1 MRVPLAQLYLRRR
14 TPPLG
19 AQRTSGPPPSGALDT
34 CGHGAILP
42 AGHRWVADWAPGG
55 GALARGAAGGRSLG
69 RAEPRVGGALARASA
84 GRARRWEGR
93 RDARRRR
100 SRKRCQM
107 LGSRAGGL
115 AAGGRGNLLFLA
127 KSDPKRAAEA
137 AAAEGERE
145 SEREREE
152 SACPR
157 GAAARPRPPR
167 DAR

>member
-69 RAEPRVGGALARASA
+69 WAGRWRVRRLGGPVGGRGGVTRADADPGSGVRCWGA
-84 GRARRWEGR
+84 GRAGWRR
-93 RDARRRR
+93 
-100 SRKRCQM
+100 
-107 LGSRAGGL
+107 
-115 AAGGRGNLLFLA
+115 AAGGTCC
-127 KSDPKRAAEA
+127 S
-137 AAAEGERE
+137 
-145 SEREREE
+145 
-152 SACPR
+152 
-157 GAAARPRPPR
+157 
-167 DAR
+167 